1 MTDLVLKVLGY
12 TLIPVIAVV
21 IGGFITAVR
30 PPSPKVRSLVR
41 HFAAGVVFAAAAG
54 EILPDLVHEKSL
66 PAVIIGGAVGIA
78 AMLSL
83 KYLGNKAQTSSSLIT
98 TIAVDV
104 LIDGLLIGVGFA
116 AEAKAGI
123 LLTIALTIELL
134 FLSLSISA
142 TLSQDNAS
150 WQQVMKTT
158 LGIALLL
165 PFGAVIGVAFL
176 SHLPAAILAGFLA
189 FGLIAL
195 LYLVTEELLV
205 EAHETPDTPLTTG
218 VFFVGFLLLIVIE
231 ELLR

>member
-1 MTDLVLKVLGY
+1 MLDLLLKVLGY
-12 TLIPVIAVV
+12 TLIPVVAVL
-21 IGGFITAVR
+21 IGAFITAIR
-30 PPSPKVRSLVR
+30 PPSPAVRSFVQ

-66 PAVIIGGAVGIA
+66 PAVIIGGAIGVA

-83 KYLGNKAQTSSSLIT
+83 KYLGEKAESSNSLTT
-98 TIAVDV
+98 TIAIDV

-142 TLSQDNAS
+142 SLSQANAS
-150 WQQVMKTT
+150 WQKVMRTT

-165 PFGAVIGVAFL
+165 PFGAVIGVTLL
-176 SHLPAAILAGFLA
+176 SHLPAVILAGFLA

-205 EAHETPDTPLTTG
+205 EAHEIPDTPLTTG
-218 VFFVGFLLLIVIE
+218 VFFGGFLLLIVIE

>member
-1 MTDLVLKVLGY
+1 MLDLLLKVLGY
-12 TLIPVIAVV
+12 TLIPVVAVM
-21 IGGFITAVR
+21 IGAFITAIR
-30 PPSPKVRSLVR
+30 PPSPKIRSFVQ

-66 PAVIIGGAVGIA
+66 PAVIIGGAIGVA

-83 KYLGNKAQTSSSLIT
+83 KYLGEKIQSSNSLIT
-98 TIAVDV
+98 TIAIDV
-104 LIDGLLIGVGFA
+104 LIDGLLIGIGFA

-142 TLSQDNAS
+142 NLSQENAS
-150 WQQVMKTT
+150 WQKVIKTT

-165 PFGAVIGVAFL
+165 PLGAVVGVTLL
-176 SHLPAAILAGFLA
+176 SHLPSVILAAFLA

-205 EAHETPDTPLTTG
+205 EAHEIPDTPLTTG
-218 VFFVGFLLLIVIE
+218 VFFGGFLLLIVIE